1 MIFAPERPFRPAVSA
16 SLTGVHVKAD
26 IQVPILPEVESI
38 SRKMGTPNVLDYPE
52 KYKKSY
58 HTYLNDL

>member
-1 MIFAPERPFRPAVSA
+1 VSDPPSPQVSA
-16 SLTGVHVKAD
+16 SLTGVYVKAD
-26 IQVPILPEVESI
+26 IQVPGLPEVESI
-38 SRKMGTPNVLDYPE
+38 SRKMGIPNVLDYPE